1 MSGEWFNAIHWRSL
15 HSAINK
21 TFKSMHQSV
30 ITKIKKFCLC
40 RLDCVRRLVGLNL
53 WFSRM

>member
-15 HSAINK
+15 DSAINK

-30 ITKIKKFCLC
+30 ITKIKNFACVDWIV
-40 RLDCVRRLVGLNL
+40 LDVL
-53 WFSRM
+53 